1 MSELIVDNLPIPI
14 YEECRKI
21 ELLHEL
27 FEKGID
33 PFWHET
39 NEVKILINE
48 NKDFEKEVLADRE
61 NQSEPN
67 NSVNLEELYHLTQII
82 QDEIWNVTRSRPTGK
97 IRIDR
102 VNQQIVNQ
110 FLEYGI
116 DNYAMQLEVFIKSLI
131 IDDGWSPE
139 RFRGYPY
146 LLQMIRDSNGRT
158 KMNHL
163 QALMNKARVMIPPN
177 ISTTPIHVIEPSISK
192 SSNPSDA

>member
-1 MSELIVDNLPIPI
+1 LSELIVDNLPMPI

-33 PFWHET
+33 PFWYET
-39 NEVKILINE
+39 NEDKILINDNDE
-48 NKDFEKEVLADRE
+48 FEKEALTDRG
-61 NQSEPN
+61 NQQEGN
-67 NSVNLEELYHLTQII
+67 KSVNLEELYHLTQII
-82 QDEIWNVTRSRPTGK
+82 QDEIWNVTRNRPTGK

-102 VNQQIVNQ
+102 INQQIVDQ
-110 FLEYGI
+110 FLESGI
-116 DNYAMQLEVFIKSLI
+116 DNYAMQLEIFIKSLI

-146 LLQMIRDSNGRT
+146 LLQMIRDTKGRT

-163 QALMNKARVMIPPN
+163 QALMNKARVMIPPDVAVKH
-177 ISTTPIHVIEPSISK
+177 IEIIEPALTK
-192 SSNPSDA
+192 SANPSDA